1 MEIKTET
8 IVKQCLET
16 IQEKINDLNTL
27 NILVIGKSGVGKS
40 TLINTMF
47 RGELAKTGL
56 GRPIT
61 QEIRKIEKK
70 DVPLVIYDTPGFEL
84 SSSQQK
90 QVKEEIIEL
99 LEQGARSKDINDAI
113 HCIWYCINVG
123 ANRTFDETE
132 LQWLRTLTSE
142 NQKFKVPIFI
152 VLTQAIPKKKAQEMN
167 QLIEKENLDIVKVV
181 PVLAKDME
189 FDDEYTA
196 KAYGLDHLVDLMSEA
211 LPQELEKAFQNVQIA
226 NLDAKKKSARK
237 AIATAVS
244 ASFTEGFTPIP
255 FADAA
260 LLVPTQVS
268 MIAAITIIYGFEA
281 NKRFLTA
288 FMSATIGPLL
298 ATGLGRTLSANLLK
312 LIPGAGSLGGGLIS
326 ATTASLITTA
336 MGEAYIRLMEMI
348 IKGEIRK
355 EDLET
360 RAGKK
365 QITQLFKKNL
375 K

>member
-152 VLTQAIPKKKAQEMN
+152 VLTQAIPKKKAQEMKH
-167 QLIEKENLDIVKVV
+167 LIEKENLDIVKVV

-226 NLDAKKKSARK
+226 NLEAKKKNARK

>member
-152 VLTQAIPKKKAQEMN
+152 VLTQAIPKKKAQEMKH
-167 QLIEKENLDIVKVV
+167 LIEKENLDIVKVV

-312 LIPGAGSLGGGLIS
+312 FIPGAGSLGGGLIS

>member
-56 GRPIT
+56 GRPIA

-152 VLTQAIPKKKAQEMN
+152 VLTQAIPKKKAQEMK

>member
-132 LQWLRTLTSE
+132 LQWLRTLTAE

-152 VLTQAIPKKKAQEMN
+152 VLTQAIPKKKAQEMKH
-167 QLIEKENLDIVKVV
+167 LIEKENLDIVKVV

>member
-152 VLTQAIPKKKAQEMN
+152 VLTQAIPKKKAQEMK

-360 RAGKK
+360 RAEKK

>member
-152 VLTQAIPKKKAQEMN
+152 VLTQAIPKKKAQEMK

>member
-152 VLTQAIPKKKAQEMN
+152 VLTQAIPKKKAQEMKH
-167 QLIEKENLDIVKVV
+167 LIEKENLDIVKVV

-196 KAYGLDHLVDLMSEA
+196 KTYGLDHLVDLMSEA

>member
-152 VLTQAIPKKKAQEMN
+152 VLTQAIPKKKAQEMKH
-167 QLIEKENLDIVKVV
+167 LIEKENLDIVKVV
-181 PVLAKDME
+181 PILAKDME

-226 NLDAKKKSARK
+226 NLEAKKKNARK

-244 ASFTEGFTPIP
+244 ASSTEGFTPIP

>member
-1 MEIKTET
+1 M
-8 IVKQCLET
+8 
-16 IQEKINDLNTL
+16 
-27 NILVIGKSGVGKS
+27 S
-40 TLINTMF
+40 
-47 RGELAKTGL
+47 RGL
-56 GRPIT
+56 G
-61 QEIRKIEKK
+61 
-70 DVPLVIYDTPGFEL
+70 DVYKR
-84 SSSQQK
+84 Q
-90 QVKEEIIEL
+90 
-99 LEQGARSKDINDAI
+99 
-113 HCIWYCINVG
+113 
-123 ANRTFDETE
+123 E

-152 VLTQAIPKKKAQEMN
+152 VLTQAIPKKKAQEMKR
-167 QLIEKENLDIVKVV
+167 LIEKENLDIVKVV

-196 KAYGLDHLVDLMSEA
+196 KTYGLDHLVDLMSEA

>member
-152 VLTQAIPKKKAQEMN
+152 VLTQAIPKKKAQEMKH
-167 QLIEKENLDIVKVV
+167 LIEKENLDIVKVV

-196 KAYGLDHLVDLMSEA
+196 KAYGLDHSVDLMSEA

-312 LIPGAGSLGGGLIS
+312 FIPGAGSLGGGLIS

>member
-152 VLTQAIPKKKAQEMN
+152 VLTQAIPKKKAQEMKH
-167 QLIEKENLDIVKVV
+167 LIEKENLDIVKVV

>member
-152 VLTQAIPKKKAQEMN
+152 VLTQAIPKKKAQEMKR
-167 QLIEKENLDIVKVV
+167 LIEKENLDIVKVV

-196 KAYGLDHLVDLMSEA
+196 KTYGLDHLVDLMSEA

>member
-152 VLTQAIPKKKAQEMN
+152 VLTQAIPKKKAQEMKH
-167 QLIEKENLDIVKVV
+167 LIEKENLDIVKVV
-181 PVLAKDME
+181 PILAKDME

>member
-70 DVPLVIYDTPGFEL
+70 DIPLVIYDTPGFEL

-152 VLTQAIPKKKAQEMN
+152 VLTQAIPKKKAQEMK

-244 ASFTEGFTPIP
+244 AGFTEGFTPIP

>member
-152 VLTQAIPKKKAQEMN
+152 VLTQAIPKKKAQEMK

-181 PVLAKDME
+181 PILAKDME

-226 NLDAKKKSARK
+226 NLEAKKK
-237 AIATAVS
+237 
-244 ASFTEGFTPIP
+244 EC
-255 FADAA
+255 
-260 LLVPTQVS
+260 
-268 MIAAITIIYGFEA
+268 
-281 NKRFLTA
+281 
-288 FMSATIGPLL
+288 
-298 ATGLGRTLSANLLK
+298 
-312 LIPGAGSLGGGLIS
+312 
-326 ATTASLITTA
+326 
-336 MGEAYIRLMEMI
+336 
-348 IKGEIRK
+348 
-355 EDLET
+355 
-360 RAGKK
+360 
-365 QITQLFKKNL
+365 
-375 K
+375 

>member
-1 MEIKTET
+1 M
-8 IVKQCLET
+8 
-16 IQEKINDLNTL
+16 
-27 NILVIGKSGVGKS
+27 
-40 TLINTMF
+40 
-47 RGELAKTGL
+47 
-56 GRPIT
+56 
-61 QEIRKIEKK
+61 
-70 DVPLVIYDTPGFEL
+70 
-84 SSSQQK
+84 
-90 QVKEEIIEL
+90 
-99 LEQGARSKDINDAI
+99 
-113 HCIWYCINVG
+113 
-123 ANRTFDETE
+123 
-132 LQWLRTLTSE
+132 
-142 NQKFKVPIFI
+142 
-152 VLTQAIPKKKAQEMN
+152 
-167 QLIEKENLDIVKVV
+167 
-181 PVLAKDME
+181 
-189 FDDEYTA
+189 
-196 KAYGLDHLVDLMSEA
+196 
-211 LPQELEKAFQNVQIA
+211 QIA

>member
-152 VLTQAIPKKKAQEMN
+152 VLTQAIPKKKAQEMK

-244 ASFTEGFTPIP
+244 ASFTEGFSPIP

>member
-152 VLTQAIPKKKAQEMN
+152 VLTQAIPKKKAQEMKR
-167 QLIEKENLDIVKVV
+167 LIEKENLDIVKVV

-226 NLDAKKKSARK
+226 NLEAKKKNARK

-244 ASFTEGFTPIP
+244 ASFTEGFSPIP

>member
-152 VLTQAIPKKKAQEMN
+152 VLTQAIPKKKAQEMKH
-167 QLIEKENLDIVKVV
+167 LIEKENLDIVKGV
-181 PVLAKDME
+181 PILAKDME

-226 NLDAKKKSARK
+226 NLEAKKKNARK

-244 ASFTEGFTPIP
+244 ASFTEGFSPIP

>member
-152 VLTQAIPKKKAQEMN
+152 VLTQAIPKKKAQEMKH
-167 QLIEKENLDIVKVV
+167 LIEKENLDIVKVV
-181 PVLAKDME
+181 PILAKDME

-226 NLDAKKKSARK
+226 NLEAKKKNARK

-244 ASFTEGFTPIP
+244 ASFTEGFSPIP

>member
-152 VLTQAIPKKKAQEMN
+152 VLTQAIPKKKAQEMKH
-167 QLIEKENLDIVKVV
+167 LIEKENLDIVKVV

-226 NLDAKKKSARK
+226 NLEAKKKNARK

-244 ASFTEGFTPIP
+244 ASSTEGFTPIP

>member
-152 VLTQAIPKKKAQEMN
+152 VLTQAIPKKKAQEMKR
-167 QLIEKENLDIVKVV
+167 LIEKENLDIVKVV

-196 KAYGLDHLVDLMSEA
+196 KTYGLDHLVDLMSEA

-226 NLDAKKKSARK
+226 NLEAKKKNARK

>member
-152 VLTQAIPKKKAQEMN
+152 VLTQAIPKKKAQEMKH
-167 QLIEKENLDIVKVV
+167 LIEKENLDIVKVV

-244 ASFTEGFTPIP
+244 ASFTEGFSPIP

>member
-152 VLTQAIPKKKAQEMN
+152 VLTQAIPKKKAQEMKR
-167 QLIEKENLDIVKVV
+167 LIEKENLDIVKVV

-226 NLDAKKKSARK
+226 NLEAKKKNARK

-244 ASFTEGFTPIP
+244 ASFTEGFSPIP

-260 LLVPTQVS
+260 MLVPTKVS

>member
-27 NILVIGKSGVGKS
+27 NILVIVKSGVGKS

-152 VLTQAIPKKKAQEMN
+152 VLTQAIPKKKAQEMKH
-167 QLIEKENLDIVKVV
+167 LIEKENLDIVKVV

-196 KAYGLDHLVDLMSEA
+196 KPYGLDHLVDLMSEA

>member
-152 VLTQAIPKKKAQEMN
+152 VLTQAIPKKKAQEMKR
-167 QLIEKENLDIVKVV
+167 LIEKENLDIVKVV

-196 KAYGLDHLVDLMSEA
+196 KTYGLDHLVDLMSEA

-244 ASFTEGFTPIP
+244 ASFTEGFSPIP

>member
-152 VLTQAIPKKKAQEMN
+152 VLTQAIPKKKAQEMKH
-167 QLIEKENLDIVKVV
+167 LIEKENLDIVKVV
-181 PVLAKDME
+181 PILAKDME

-226 NLDAKKKSARK
+226 NLDAKKKNARK

-244 ASFTEGFTPIP
+244 ASFTEGFSPIP

>member
-70 DVPLVIYDTPGFEL
+70 DIPLVIYDTPGFEL

-152 VLTQAIPKKKAQEMN
+152 VLTQAIPKKKAQEMKH
-167 QLIEKENLDIVKVV
+167 LIEKENLDIVKVV

-196 KAYGLDHLVDLMSEA
+196 KTYGLDHLVDLMSEA

>member
-152 VLTQAIPKKKAQEMN
+152 VLTQAIPKKKAQEMK

-226 NLDAKKKSARK
+226 NLEAKKKNARK

>member
-152 VLTQAIPKKKAQEMN
+152 VLTQAIPKKKAQEMK

-237 AIATAVS
+237 AIAPAVS